1 MFGAFIECIFAM
13 IMTQVA
19 LFDLYTDIAF
29 TALVHKEG
37 ISPLWIFSLLSNI
50 AIFIP
55 KIYAMGACLMLIF
68 GCSQSSRE
76 EDSRR
81 KFTQRILIFNESR
94 LQAMNLEYTRF
105 EREKTDIW
113 MAFFKLIL
121 EDAP

>member
-1 MFGAFIECIFAM
+1 MFYAILECIFAM

-55 KIYAMGACLMLIF
+55 KIYAMGACLMLMF
-68 GCSQSSRE
+68 GCS
-76 EDSRR
+76 
-81 KFTQRILIFNESR
+81 
-94 LQAMNLEYTRF
+94 
-105 EREKTDIW
+105 
-113 MAFFKLIL
+113 
-121 EDAP
+121 